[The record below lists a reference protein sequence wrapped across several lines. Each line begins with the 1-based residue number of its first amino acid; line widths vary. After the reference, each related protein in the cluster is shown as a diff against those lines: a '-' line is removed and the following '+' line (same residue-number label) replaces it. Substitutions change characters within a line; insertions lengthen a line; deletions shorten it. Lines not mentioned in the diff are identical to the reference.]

1 MPSPSISAIY
11 VPLHTPHASYKSA
24 SVFSLQAEDPPHP
37 LHASSISRSE
47 SAHVPLLTPVDPQ
60 VRIFTVEP
68 L

>member
-37 LHASSISRSE
+37 LHISSISRAE
-47 SAHVPLLTPVDPQ
+47 SAHVPLLIPLEPQ
-60 VRIFTVEP
+60 VTIFTVDP